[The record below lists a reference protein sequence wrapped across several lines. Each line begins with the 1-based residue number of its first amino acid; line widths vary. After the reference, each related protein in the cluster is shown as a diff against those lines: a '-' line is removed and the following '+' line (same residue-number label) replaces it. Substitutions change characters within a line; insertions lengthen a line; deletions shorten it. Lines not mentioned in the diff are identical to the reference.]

1 MDWMGSPKRVRWPIL
16 LAVEATNIGG
26 SVLVAATDSDRE
38 DERLLRKLAYR
49 YARLIDRRD
58 WSEIPRVFTEAARVS
73 GPGYAM
79 TGHQELK
86 AGLQVIEM
94 YSATMHCV
102 HNQIADIDGDRA
114 NGELYCVANHLHER
128 DGVPFKLDMGIRYE
142 DRYERGPNGWRIAE
156 RVLNLIWQ
164 QDLPLEASADV

>member
-1 MDWMGSPKRVRWPIL
+1 MRVRWPIL
-16 LAVEATNIGG
+16 LAVEATNVGRMD
-26 SVLVAATDSDRE
+26 LAAATDSHRD

-58 WSEIPRVFTEAARVS
+58 WDEIPSVFTESASLS

-86 AGLQVIEM
+86 AGLQAIEM

-102 HNQIADIDGDRA
+102 HNQMARIDGDRA
-114 NGELYCVANHLHER
+114 TGELYCVANHLYEK
-128 DGVPFKLDMGIRYE
+128 DGVSFKLDMGIRYE
-142 DRYERGPNGWRIAE
+142 DRYERGPEGWRIAE

-164 QDLPLEASADV
+164 QDLPLEASADA